1 MIHMLA
7 AALND
12 PDAWLRVAARLHPVV
27 VHFPIALLLTA
38 AGVEL
43 WRIARRGVTP
53 ATTALTCCGLA
64 VPAAAAAAV
73 AGWLH
78 ADLESHAK
86 TLGPAMELHRWV
98 AIGASVAAL
107 IAWWLGLIA
116 RTPANLR
123 ARRWWVFV
131 LFVSAG
137 GMGASG
143 HLGGSMVWGDGYIL
157 KPLFGAAP
165 AKEAVP
171 RPMRLAPAGT
181 ILTVRYADQ
190 ISPIFE
196 RRCVECHNASKLK
209 GGLRLDLLAAAFD
222 VEQDLWAILPGDPDG
237 SELVARIAPDAGNKE
252 RMPPKG
258 ERLTAEE
265 ISLIRTWIQEG
276 AWEGTEGQTPP
287 AESPSTSPSPR
298 AATPQGPDEVRAT
311 AAWSEAEQAAIA
323 AVRAAG
329 GRAEPVALGDER
341 LDINLSVGA
350 PTDETLAAMH
360 AVEGRIAQLNLA
372 GSRVSESAVLGLISN
387 CVALRVLDVSR
398 TSCGDATAAA
408 AAKLPVLERANF
420 FGCSLT
426 DEGLRGLARLKWIG
440 VAATGVTPAAA
451 DQLRAKGVRVETGS
465 ER

>member
-1 MIHMLA
+1 MSHLLA
-7 AALND
+7 AALTD

-43 WRIARRGVTP
+43 WRIIRRGLTP
-53 ATTALTCCGLA
+53 SATALTCCGLA

-86 TLGPAMELHRWV
+86 GLGSSMELHRWV

-116 RTPANLR
+116 RTPSHLR

-131 LFVSAG
+131 LFLSAG

-157 KPLFGAAP
+157 EPLYGAAP
-165 AKEAVP
+165 GKEAAP

-181 ILTVRYADQ
+181 TLTVRYADQ

-196 RRCVECHNASKLK
+196 RRCVECHNAYKLK
-209 GGLRLDLLAAAFD
+209 GGLRLDLLVAAFD
-222 VEQDLWAILPGDPDG
+222 VEQDLWAIRPGDPDG

-258 ERLTAEE
+258 DRLTADEV
-265 ISLIRTWIQEG
+265 SLIRTWIQEG
-276 AWEGTEGQTPP
+276 AWEGVEGQTPP
-287 AESPSTSPSPR
+287 AESPSTPASTQTAPPRGPDVAR
-298 AATPQGPDEVRAT
+298 AASP
-311 AAWSEAEQAAIA
+311 WSEPERAAIA

-329 GRAEPVALGDER
+329 GRAEPVAAGDEH
-341 LDINLSVGA
+341 LDVNLSVGA
-350 PTDETLAAMH
+350 PTYETLAAMH
-360 AVEGRIAQLNLA
+360 AVAGRIAQLNLA
-372 GSRVSESAVLGLISN
+372 ACPGSEGAVVGLIAG
-387 CVALRVLDVSR
+387 CTALRVLDVSR

-408 AAKLPVLERANF
+408 AAKLPALERANF
-420 FGCSLT
+420 FGCPLT
-426 DEGLRGLARLKWIG
+426 DDGLRGLDRLKWVG
-440 VAATGVTPAAA
+440 VAATRVTPAAA
-451 DQLRAKGVRVETGS
+451 DGLRAKGVRVETGPD
-465 ER
+465 R